1 MAFCFQNN
9 LNLFIVLAHNT
20 FFYCNVCIRGNN
32 AYNMKKDS
40 LTKSIMPRKQLRH
53 R

>member
-32 AYNMKKDS
+32 AYNMKKDL
-40 LTKSIMPRKQLRH
+40 LTKSIMPRKQLSH